1 MLPQQ
6 LFNAL
11 VLGSVYAL
19 FSMGFTLTF
28 GVLRV
33 INLLY
38 GFYVAAGA
46 FLALV
51 LVRDVGLPL
60 WIAGLLAALATGVI
74 GMVCDTA
81 VLMPLRRAKAPELAS
96 LIVTLGGVLLLNS
109 VMFLIFGAE
118 VRRFPVDVLSQ
129 APISLGTLQIGA
141 IQLVIIVVVA
151 IVVTAL
157 FLFIERT
164 RLGTAIRALAENPD
178 AASLMGVNVEAMF
191 MGVSFI
197 AAMLTAI
204 AGILIG
210 LNFNAVDPYMGEPL
224 MLRAFAVI
232 IIGGLGDIRGAL
244 VAGLALGFIEIMTAG
259 YLSSNFKDAAGF
271 AAMVVTLWLR
281 PSGLFGR
288 SVARRA

>member
-60 WIAGLLAALATGVI
+60 WAAGFLAALATGVI

-81 VLMPLRRAKAPELAS
+81 VLLPLRRAKAPELAS

-129 APISLGTLQIGA
+129 APISLGTLQIGEV
-141 IQLVIIVVVA
+141 QLAIIVVVA

-157 FLFIERT
+157 FLFVERT
-164 RLGTAIRALAENPD
+164 RLGVAVRAIAENPD

-191 MGVSFI
+191 MGISFI

-232 IIGGLGDIRGAL
+232 IIGGLGNIRGVL
-244 VAGLALGFIEIMTAG
+244 VAGLALGFVEVMTAG

-271 AAMVVTLWLR
+271 AAMVVTLWVR

-288 SVARRA
+288 SVVRRA

>member
-1 MLPQQ
+1 MFAQQ

-19 FSMGFTLTF
+19 FAMGFTLTF

-46 FLALV
+46 FLALIA
-51 LVRDVGLPL
+51 VRDFGIPL
-60 WIAGLLAALATGVI
+60 WAAGALAAIGTGIIAVA
-74 GMVCDTA
+74 CDTA

-96 LIVTLGGVLLLNS
+96 LIVTLGGVLLLDS
-109 VMFLIFGAE
+109 LMFLAFGAE
-118 VRRFPVDVLSQ
+118 VKRFPPTLLSQ
-129 APISLGTLQIGA
+129 APISLGPLQIGA
-141 IQLVIIVVVA
+141 IQLVIILVVA
-151 IVVTAL
+151 ALVAAL

-164 RLGTAIRALAENPD
+164 RLGIAIRALAEKPD
-178 AASLMGVNVEAMF
+178 AAALMGVNVEAMF
-191 MGVSFI
+191 MGVSFT
-197 AAMLTAI
+197 AAALIAI
-204 AGILIG
+204 AGVLIG
-210 LNFNAVDPYMGEPL
+210 LNFNAVHPYMGEPL
-224 MLRAFAVI
+224 MLRAFAVV

-244 VAGLALGFIEIMTAG
+244 IAGLALGFVEVMTAG

-271 AAMVVTLWLR
+271 AAMVIVLWLR

-288 SVARRA
+288 SVTSRA

>member
-60 WIAGLLAALATGVI
+60 WAAGPLAALGTGVI

-118 VRRFPVDVLSQ
+118 ARRFPVDVLSQ
-129 APISLGTLQIGA
+129 VPIGVGNLQIGT
-141 IQLVIIVVVA
+141 IQLAIIVVVA

-164 RLGTAIRALAENPD
+164 RLGIAIRALAENPD

-191 MGVSFI
+191 MGISFI

-232 IIGGLGDIRGAL
+232 IIGGLGSIRGAL
-244 VAGLALGFIEIMTAG
+244 IAGLALGFIEVMTAG

-271 AAMVVTLWLR
+271 AAMVITLWLR

>member
-1 MLPQQ
+1 MLAQQ

-11 VLGSVYAL
+11 VLGSIYAL

-28 GVLRV
+28 GVLGV

-46 FLALV
+46 FLSLV
-51 LVRDVGLPL
+51 AVRDLGLPL
-60 WIAGLLAALATGVI
+60 WAAATLGALGTGIIAVA
-74 GMVCDTA
+74 CDSA
-81 VLMPLRRAKAPELAS
+81 VLTPLRRAKAPELAS

-109 VMFLIFGAE
+109 LMFLIFGAE
-118 VRRFPVDVLSQ
+118 VRRFPVTLLSQ
-129 APISLGTLQIGA
+129 SPISLGMRQIGA
-141 IQLVIIVVVA
+141 VQLVIIVTVA
-151 IVVTAL
+151 ILVTAL

-164 RLGTAIRALAENPD
+164 RLGIAIRALAENPD
-178 AASLMGVNVEAMF
+178 AASLMGVNVDAMF
-191 MGVSFI
+191 MGVSFL
-197 AAMLTAI
+197 AAALSAI

-210 LNFNAVDPYMGEPL
+210 LNFNAVHPYMGEPL

-244 VAGLALGFIEIMTAG
+244 VAGLALGFIEVMTAG

-271 AAMVVTLWLR
+271 AAMVATLWLR

-288 SVARRA
+288 SVTKRA

>member
-60 WIAGLLAALATGVI
+60 WAAGLLAALATGVI

-81 VLMPLRRAKAPELAS
+81 VLLPLRRAKAPELAS

-129 APISLGTLQIGA
+129 APISLGTLQIGEV
-141 IQLVIIVVVA
+141 QLAIIVVVA

-164 RLGTAIRALAENPD
+164 RLGVAVRAIAENPD

-191 MGVSFI
+191 MAVSFI

-210 LNFNAVDPYMGEPL
+210 MNFNAVDPYMGEPL

-244 VAGLALGFIEIMTAG
+244 VAGLALGFIEVMTAG

>member
-60 WIAGLLAALATGVI
+60 WAAGPLAALGTGVI

-81 VLMPLRRAKAPELAS
+81 VLTPLRRAKAPELAS
-96 LIVTLGGVLLLNS
+96 LIVTLGGVLLANS
-109 VMFLIFGAE
+109 VMFIIFGAE
-118 VRRFPVDVLSQ
+118 ARRFPVDVLSQ
-129 APISLGTLQIGA
+129 TPISFGTLQIGT

-151 IVVTAL
+151 IVVTTL
-157 FLFIERT
+157 FWFIEHT
-164 RLGTAIRALAENPD
+164 RLGIAIRALSENPD
-178 AASLMGVNVEAMF
+178 AASLMGVHVEAMF
-191 MGVSFI
+191 MGISFI
-197 AAMLTAI
+197 AAMLTGI

-224 MLRAFAVI
+224 MLRAFAVV

-244 VAGLALGFIEIMTAG
+244 IAGLALGFIEVMTAG
-259 YLSSNFKDAAGF
+259 YLSSNYKDAAGF
-271 AAMVVTLWLR
+271 AAMVITLWLR

>member
-1 MLPQQ
+1 MLSQQ

-51 LVRDVGLPL
+51 LLRDVGLPL
-60 WIAGLLAALATGVI
+60 WVAGLLAALATGII

-81 VLMPLRRAKAPELAS
+81 VLLPLRRAKAPELAS

-109 VMFLIFGAE
+109 IMFLIFGAE
-118 VRRFPVDVLSQ
+118 VRRFPVGVLSQ
-129 APISLGTLQIGA
+129 APISLGTLQIGEV
-141 IQLVIIVVVA
+141 QLAIIVVVA

-164 RLGTAIRALAENPD
+164 RLGIAIRALAENPD

-191 MGVSFI
+191 MAVSFV
-197 AAMLTAI
+197 AAVLTAI

-232 IIGGLGDIRGAL
+232 IIGGLGNIRGAL
-244 VAGLALGFIEIMTAG
+244 VAGLALGFIEVMTAG

-271 AAMVVTLWLR
+271 AAMVLTLWLR

>member
-1 MLPQQ
+1 MLAQQ

-46 FLALV
+46 FLSLGA
-51 LVRDVGLPL
+51 VRELGMPL
-60 WIAGLLAALATGVI
+60 WPACVLGALGTGVI
-74 GMVCDTA
+74 ALICDTA
-81 VLMPLRRAKAPELAS
+81 LLTPLRRNKAPELAT

-109 VMFLIFGAE
+109 LMFLAFGAE
-118 VRRFPVDVLSQ
+118 VRRFPASLLSQ
-129 APISLGTLQIGA
+129 EPINLGPLRIGE
-141 IQLVIIVVVA
+141 IQLVIIVVAA
-151 IVVTAL
+151 ILASAL

-178 AASLMGVNVEAMF
+178 AAALMGVNVDMLVAA
-191 MGVSFI
+191 VSFV
-197 AAMLTAI
+197 AATLI
-204 AGILIG
+204 GGAGILIG
-210 LNFNAVDPYMGEPL
+210 LNFNAVHPYMGEPL
-224 MLRAFAVI
+224 MLRGFAVVV
-232 IIGGLGDIRGAL
+232 IGGLGDIRGAL
-244 VAGLALGFIEIMTAG
+244 IAGLALGFVEVLTAG
-259 YLSSNFKDAAGF
+259 YVSSSLKDAAGF
-271 AAMVVTLWLR
+271 AALVLTLWFR

-288 SVARRA
+288 AIAKRS

>member
-51 LVRDVGLPL
+51 LVRDAGLPL
-60 WIAGLLAALATGVI
+60 WAAGLLAALATGVI

-81 VLMPLRRAKAPELAS
+81 VLLPLRRAKAPELAS

-118 VRRFPVDVLSQ
+118 ARRFPVDVLSQ
-129 APISLGTLQIGA
+129 APISLGSLQIGT

-164 RLGTAIRALAENPD
+164 RLGIAIRAVAENPD
-178 AASLMGVNVEAMF
+178 AASLMGVNVEATF
-191 MGVSFI
+191 MGISFV

-224 MLRAFAVI
+224 MLRAFAVV
-232 IIGGLGDIRGAL
+232 IIGGLGSIRGAL
-244 VAGLALGFIEIMTAG
+244 VAGLALGFIEVMTAG
-259 YLSSNFKDAAGF
+259 YLSSNYKDAAGF
-271 AAMVVTLWLR
+271 AAMVLTLWLR

>member
-1 MLPQQ
+1 MLSQQ

-60 WIAGLLAALATGVI
+60 WAAGPLAALATGVI

-81 VLMPLRRAKAPELAS
+81 VLLPLRRAKAPELAS

-109 VMFLIFGAE
+109 IMFLIFGAE

-129 APISLGTLQIGA
+129 APISLGILQIGEVQLA
-141 IQLVIIVVVA
+141 IIIVVA

-157 FLFIERT
+157 FVFIERT
-164 RLGTAIRALAENPD
+164 RLGIAVRALAENPD

-191 MGVSFI
+191 MGISFI
-197 AAMLTAI
+197 AATLTAI

-244 VAGLALGFIEIMTAG
+244 IAGLALGFIEVMTAG

-271 AAMVVTLWLR
+271 AAMVITLWLR

-288 SVARRA
+288 AVARRA

>member
-60 WIAGLLAALATGVI
+60 WAAGVLAALGTGII

-96 LIVTLGGVLLLNS
+96 LIVTLGGVLLANS

-129 APISLGTLQIGA
+129 APISVGSLQIGT

-157 FLFIERT
+157 FWFIERT
-164 RLGTAIRALAENPD
+164 RLGIAIRALSENPD

-191 MGVSFI
+191 MGISFI

-232 IIGGLGDIRGAL
+232 IIGGLGSIRGAL
-244 VAGLALGFIEIMTAG
+244 VAGLALGFIEVMTAG
-259 YLSSNFKDAAGF
+259 YLSSNYKDAAGF
-271 AAMVVTLWLR
+271 AAMVITLWLR

>member
-1 MLPQQ
+1 MLAQQ

-46 FLALV
+46 FLSLLAVRELGVPLWLAAILGALGTGV
-51 LVRDVGLPL
+51 VGL
-60 WIAGLLAALATGVI
+60 
-74 GMVCDTA
+74 VCDT
-81 VLMPLRRAKAPELAS
+81 VLLTTLRRNKAPELAS

-109 VMFLIFGAE
+109 LMFLAFGAE
-118 VRRFPVDVLSQ
+118 VRRFPASLLSQ
-129 APISLGTLQIGA
+129 EPISLGSLRIGE

-151 IVVTAL
+151 VLSAAL
-157 FLFIERT
+157 FLFMERS
-164 RLGTAIRALAENPD
+164 RLGAAIRALAENPD
-178 AASLMGVNVEAMF
+178 AAALMGVNVDRMVS
-191 MGVSFI
+191 GVSFV
-197 AAMLTAI
+197 AAMLIGI

-210 LNFNAVDPYMGEPL
+210 LNFNAVHPYMGEPL
-224 MLRAFAVI
+224 MLRGFAVVV
-232 IIGGLGDIRGAL
+232 IGGLGDIRGAL
-244 VAGLALGFIEIMTAG
+244 IAGLALGLVEVLTAG
-259 YLSSNFKDAAGF
+259 YVSSSLKDAAGF
-271 AAMVVTLWLR
+271 GALVLTLWLR

-288 SVARRA
+288 SLAKRA

>member
-51 LVRDVGLPL
+51 LVRDVGLSL
-60 WIAGLLAALATGVI
+60 WVAGLLAALATGVI

-96 LIVTLGGVLLLNS
+96 LIVTLGGVLLANS

-129 APISLGTLQIGA
+129 TPISLGTLQIGT

-164 RLGTAIRALAENPD
+164 RLGIAVRALAENPD

-191 MGVSFI
+191 LGISFI
-197 AAMLTAI
+197 AATLTAI

-244 VAGLALGFIEIMTAG
+244 VAGLALGFIEVMTAG

-271 AAMVVTLWLR
+271 AAMVITLWLR

-288 SVARRA
+288 SLARRA

>member
-60 WIAGLLAALATGVI
+60 WAAGLLAALATGVI

-81 VLMPLRRAKAPELAS
+81 VLLPLRRAKAPELAS

-129 APISLGTLQIGA
+129 APISLGTLQIGEV
-141 IQLVIIVVVA
+141 QLAIIVVVA

-164 RLGTAIRALAENPD
+164 RLGVAVRAIAENPD

-191 MGVSFI
+191 MSISFI

-232 IIGGLGDIRGAL
+232 IIGGLGNIRGAL
-244 VAGLALGFIEIMTAG
+244 VAGLALGSVEVMTAG

-288 SVARRA
+288 SVVRRA

>member
-51 LVRDVGLPL
+51 LVRDVGLSL
-60 WIAGLLAALATGVI
+60 WVAGLLAGLATGVI

-81 VLMPLRRAKAPELAS
+81 VLMPLRRTKAPELAS
-96 LIVTLGGVLLLNS
+96 LIVTLGGVLLANS

-129 APISLGTLQIGA
+129 TPISLGTLQIGT

-164 RLGTAIRALAENPD
+164 RLGIAVRALAENPD

-191 MGVSFI
+191 LGISFI
-197 AAMLTAI
+197 AATLTAI

-244 VAGLALGFIEIMTAG
+244 VAGLALGFIEVMTAG

-271 AAMVVTLWLR
+271 AAMVITLWLR

>member
-1 MLPQQ
+1 
-6 LFNAL
+6 
-11 VLGSVYAL
+11 
-19 FSMGFTLTF
+19 
-28 GVLRV
+28 VLRV

-51 LVRDVGLPL
+51 LVRDAGLPL
-60 WIAGLLAALATGVI
+60 WVAGLLAALGTGVI

-129 APISLGTLQIGA
+129 APISLGNLQIGT

-164 RLGTAIRALAENPD
+164 RLGIAIRALAENPD

-191 MGVSFI
+191 MGISFI

-232 IIGGLGDIRGAL
+232 IIGGLGSIRGAL
-244 VAGLALGFIEIMTAG
+244 IAGLALGFIEVMTAG

-271 AAMVVTLWLR
+271 AAMVITLWLR

>member
-60 WIAGLLAALATGVI
+60 WAAGPLAALGTGII

-129 APISLGTLQIGA
+129 APISLGNLQIGT

-151 IVVTAL
+151 VVVTAL

-164 RLGTAIRALAENPD
+164 RLGIAIRALAENPD

-191 MGVSFI
+191 MGISFV

-232 IIGGLGDIRGAL
+232 IIGGLGSIRGAL
-244 VAGLALGFIEIMTAG
+244 IAGLALGFIEVMTAG

-271 AAMVVTLWLR
+271 AAMVITLWLR

>member
-60 WIAGLLAALATGVI
+60 WAAGPLAALGTGMIAT
-74 GMVCDTA
+74 VCDTA

-129 APISLGTLQIGA
+129 APISLGTLQIGT

-164 RLGTAIRALAENPD
+164 RLGIAIRALAENPD

-191 MGVSFI
+191 MGISFV

-244 VAGLALGFIEIMTAG
+244 IAGLALGFIEVMTAG

-271 AAMVVTLWLR
+271 AAMVLTLWVR